1 MQKVNLVDVP
11 VEHRRSPGGKYEL
24 FRQNV
29 SMELGGIKDVGP
41 WGGGHPFDVEL
52 VKLPAGKANFPL
64 HAHAAPAEYY
74 LVISGQGSILGEEGE
89 LRLAAGDHVICH
101 PGEAHQITND
111 GLEDLIY
118 YVLADHHRADVATYP
133 RTGKRMLKPEYR
145 VVQAVDTDYY
155 EGEE

>member
-1 MQKVNLVDVP
+1 MSPAPRWCAAPITRRTLNPSWIWIEPDLTGQDLRSNSMQKVNLVDVP

-29 SMELGGIKDVGP
+29 SMELGGIKDIGP

-52 VKLPAGKANFPL
+52 VKVPPGKANFPL
-64 HAHAAPAEYY
+64 HAHAAQTEYY
-74 LVISGQGSILGEEGE
+74 LVISGQGSILGEQAE

-111 GLEDLIY
+111 G
-118 YVLADHHRADVATYP
+118 
-133 RTGKRMLKPEYR
+133 
-145 VVQAVDTDYY
+145 
-155 EGEE
+155 